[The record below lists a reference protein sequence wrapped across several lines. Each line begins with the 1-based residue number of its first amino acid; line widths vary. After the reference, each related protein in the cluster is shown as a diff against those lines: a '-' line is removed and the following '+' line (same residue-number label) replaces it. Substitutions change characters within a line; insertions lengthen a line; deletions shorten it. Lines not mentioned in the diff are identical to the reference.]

1 LSTALIEVNDSNNL
15 SGLKDD
21 VDLDY
26 ILSELYRRVRTH
38 NTKEAKKIVYKGN
51 KKLIYKAGKIVLF
64 AILLKNRLII
74 EATCLLCRI
83 LIIIKGAY
91 TLLSQ
96 YSPLKGRHQGSSLII
111 IKT

>member
-26 ILSELYRRVRTH
+26 ILSELY